1 MPLGYVVP
9 ALGRTGAD
17 LRAARGPHG
26 LVATGPAA
34 RLGSLLPHLTTTTTQ
49 TADGRPLEVRLPFL
63 LALWLVLGC
72 LTITDDVANL
82 CVYEFMVNADR
93 LGAVLD
99 ELLKNYQDTENVTPS
114 VLRRKLLLLAAS
126 LRAETPALFRVT
138 AACLF
143 VVGGDADNIEVGALA
158 PAQPVWPL
166 SPPWFAHVTFGM
178 LLSPDKTL
186 IILAELECV
195 WAPRFFPAQ
204 RSAHGGIIR
213 FESILVNALDSNS
226 AAIVNALN
234 AVSKAEQLSTIAAT
248 LLPTVCPRRQRWS
261 RTSPPPPPLHS
272 ACPVRSRGRRQQMER

>member
-1 MPLGYVVP
+1 MVCLSALLVQGQALTDINTLYSRPLMPLGYVVP

-72 LTITDDVANL
+72 LTITDDVAIL
-82 CVYEFMVNADR
+82 CVYEFLVNADR

-99 ELLKNYQDTENVTPS
+99 ELLNINYHDAEIVTPS

-126 LRAETPALFRVT
+126 LHAETPALFRVT

-143 VVGGDADNIEVGALA
+143 VVGGDADNIE
-158 PAQPVWPL
+158 
-166 SPPWFAHVTFGM
+166 
-178 LLSPDKTL
+178 
-186 IILAELECV
+186 
-195 WAPRFFPAQ
+195 
-204 RSAHGGIIR
+204 
-213 FESILVNALDSNS
+213 
-226 AAIVNALN
+226 
-234 AVSKAEQLSTIAAT
+234 AVSYTHLRAHET
-248 LLPTVCPRRQRWS
+248 
-261 RTSPPPPPLHS
+261 
-272 ACPVRSRGRRQQMER
+272 